1 VHFRNFWLD
10 GTLLE
15 ALELVATLVL
25 DVAVQRLVER

>member
-15 ALELVATLVL
+15 ALELEATLVL
-25 DVAVQRLVER
+25 VVAVQRLVER